1 MLLSSIIKV
10 VQALQYYLD
19 PSPLD
24 IVSNHTFQ
32 SHGSRSTH
40 SATEITHAHALIC
53 TSSDI
58 SSLHT
63 ISCVMNMSTCASIVV
78 VGVDAFIGNQCQP
91 SPSHTN
97 SPLTRICLFAPI
109 FIWCMCSHCWEYTRI
124 PIYLRSEKTYRKII
138 HIQCNYTTQKIIWF
152 INLSTSIELQW
163 FTIYK
168 GNYKM

>member
-1 MLLSSIIKV
+1 MNKLYSLYSLLQPPQSKRPPSSYLVSFWPFSASILIVMLLSSIIKV
-10 VQALQYYLD
+10 VQAVQYYLD

-109 FIWCMCSHCWEYTRI
+109 FI
-124 PIYLRSEKTYRKII
+124 
-138 HIQCNYTTQKIIWF
+138 
-152 INLSTSIELQW
+152 
-163 FTIYK
+163 
-168 GNYKM
+168 